1 MAKTFDPSQLS
12 AADQSAF
19 AQWQQQF
26 RDYIAQTGGPSAPLT
41 YALAHPDYLKDH
53 PELREGY
60 DIITGAS
67 LPPTVKSQLKDFHP
81 IWSGSN
87 TGNLEKNSGLWSKWE
102 TWLQLGLGGAVA
114 YEVIPAIAA
123 GSGGTAAGGAAAGSG
138 GAGAAGGATAA
149 TAPALEGGTTVAA
162 NLGASSALGPAA
174 AVGGTTAATVP
185 ALEGGKTLASNLGSS
200 SAINGAGPAPAAASG
215 NSFWDSILGKSKNQ
229 KIATGLGLGLG
240 ALGNYLQSRQVD
252 KAVQAQVDAAQ
263 KALDL
268 QSNIYQQQRSDLAP
282 YRNVGS
288 ASIGELSRLMGLP
301 AGSDTT
307 TPYFQQQAQAQQAAA
322 QQNQQTQN
330 RAPAAAPTQA
340 VPRGTVASLG
350 DGFVNMVSPDGRPA
364 RVPQAQVQSA
374 LAAGGRMA

>member
-19 AQWQQQF
+19 AQWQQQL
-26 RDYIAQTGGPSAPLT
+26 RAYVAANGGGPPAPVT
-41 YALAHPDYLKDH
+41 YALAHPEYLRDH
-53 PELREGY
+53 PELQEGY
-60 DIITGAS
+60 DIVSGAN
-67 LPPTVKSQLKDFHP
+67 LPPTVKSELKDYHP
-81 IWSGSN
+81 NWGSGN
-87 TGNLEKNSGLWSKWE
+87 FDKNSGLWSKWE
-102 TWLQLGLGGAVA
+102 TWLQIGLGGAVA

-138 GAGAAGGATAA
+138 GASAAGGATAA

-174 AVGGTTAATVP
+174 GAVGGTTAATVP
-185 ALEGGKTLASNLGSS
+185 ALEGGKTLASNLGPS

-215 NSFWDSILGKSKNQ
+215 NSFWDSILGNSKGQ
-229 KIATGLGLGLG
+229 KIATGVSLGIG

-252 KAVQAQVDAAQ
+252 KAVQAQVDAAN

-307 TPYFQQQAQAQQAAA
+307 TPYFQQQAASQQATA